1 MWHLCRPGYAWD
13 TYPGRTGKTGY
24 VGIRHGWADLD
35 TAMRENPHGARDLAT
50 PAQPHCP
57 GGPDATCD
65 WRTAVGGRRRPSQSQ
80 IPVPYCC
87 SSMPVCPC
95 LEDGA
100 RSIPGRLTVESA
112 GGRAASGQRR
122 PLPASG
128 DPAPWPLQLQACSLA
143 PLLQQNSIGK

>member
-1 MWHLCRPGYAWD
+1 
-13 TYPGRTGKTGY
+13 
-24 VGIRHGWADLD
+24 
-35 TAMRENPHGARDLAT
+35 MRENQPNLPPTRDLFPFRTSSARCT
-50 PAQPHCP
+50 LAVSQLPHS
-57 GGPDATCD
+57 
-65 WRTAVGGRRRPSQSQ
+65 RTALEGPTRLAIGERRSAAGGKTASGRRRPSQSQ

-87 SSMPVCPC
+87 SSMLVCPC